1 MTMLTVSGAV
11 VLLGVALAVFTLIL
25 AFTVPA
31 WRELAGPRRPRP
43 RARPPRRAIRGPGM
57 PVPYWEGREGPPAF
71 LIAVR
76 PTDGHTVTIDPVAAE
91 WATEWPE
98 PKPWSPWELATG
110 EFPAIIE
117 RMGR

>member
-1 MTMLTVSGAV
+1 MLLGG
-11 VLLGVALAVFTLIL
+11 VLLAGIFLPVVAMAGLGVVWAMEDRC
-25 AFTVPA
+25 PKH
-31 WRELAGPRRPRP
+31 
-43 RARPPRRAIRGPGM
+43 RARPPRRAVRGPGM

>member
-1 MTMLTVSGAV
+1 MTALMLLGG
-11 VLLGVALAVFTLIL
+11 VLLAGIFLPVVAMAGLGVVWAMEDRC
-25 AFTVPA
+25 PKH
-31 WRELAGPRRPRP
+31 
-43 RARPPRRAIRGPGM
+43 RARPPRRAVRGPGM

>member
-1 MTMLTVSGAV
+1 MTALMLLGG
-11 VLLGVALAVFTLIL
+11 VLLTGISLPVVAMAGLGVVWA
-25 AFTVPA
+25 
-31 WRELAGPRRPRP
+31 REDRRPKP
-43 RARPPRRAIRGPGM
+43 RARPPRRAVRGPGM